1 MGEKA
6 IINSLI
12 SDNERFVEIN
22 QRIKY
27 ITQSK

>member
-12 SDNERFVEIN
+12 SDNERLVEIN